1 MAEPWQISLERS
13 GGFAG
18 IPVNAEADSAK
29 LQPAEAAELDLL
41 ASAVDFGGT
50 AAVPE
55 PRPDSF
61 QYHLVARHGTEQHE
75 LRLGE
80 SQLDPAL
87 KALVGWL
94 IQHSRS

>member
-1 MAEPWQISLERS
+1 MAEPWQIRLQRS

-18 IPVNAEADSAK
+18 IPVNAEVDSAK
-29 LQPAEAAELDLL
+29 LQPAEAAELERL
-41 ASAVDFGGT
+41 ASAVDFSGS
-50 AAVPE
+50 AADAE

-61 QYHLVARHGTEQHE
+61 QYHLVARHGPDQHE

-80 SQLDPAL
+80 AQLDPAL
-87 KALVGWL
+87 KELVGWL

>member
-1 MAEPWQISLERS
+1 MVEPWQIRLERS

-18 IPVNAEADSAK
+18 ITVNAEADSAK
-29 LQPAEAAELDLL
+29 LQPAEAAELDRL
-41 ASAVDFGGT
+41 ASAVDFSGS
-50 AAVPE
+50 AADAE

-61 QYHLVARHGTEQHE
+61 QYHLVARHGADQHE

-87 KALVGWL
+87 KELVGWL